1 MRKENINNLLK
12 RLWDYL
18 IKTSGLMALG
28 LFATLIV
35 GVIFQQIGN
44 ASGFTPLSDMG
55 ATLQLFM
62 GVGIGVA
69 IAFKDKDNT
78 NPLNIVALGAV
89 GGLASAVNYNFDS
102 PFVFAFS
109 ITNGTKNPLTVY
121 LVVILSIEISK
132 LILRKKTPVDII
144 LVPFLISVL
153 GAIFSIALVIPLS
166 FVINALSGFVNEAT
180 TYQPILMGMVIS
192 VVMGMALTA
201 PISSVAISVA
211 INLSGIAAGAAC
223 VGCCTQMI
231 GFMIMSIR
239 DNNVGKVISVGVGT
253 SMLQFQNILKKPL
266 IWLPTIIVS
275 FILGPISTAV
285 MGLTCNAVGAGMGTC
300 ALLGPIQMVLTTAD
314 PLMGWLGATL
324 MCVII
329 PAIGVFGID
338 LLFRKLNLIK
348 KGDLA
353 I

>member
-1 MRKENINNLLK
+1 M
-12 RLWDYL
+12 
-18 IKTSGLMALG
+18 
-28 LFATLIV
+28 
-35 GVIFQQIGN
+35 
-44 ASGFTPLSDMG
+44 
-55 ATLQLFM
+55 
-62 GVGIGVA
+62 
-69 IAFKDKDNT
+69 
-78 NPLNIVALGAV
+78 
-89 GGLASAVNYNFDS
+89 
-102 PFVFAFS
+102 
-109 ITNGTKNPLTVY
+109 
-121 LVVILSIEISK
+121 
-132 LILRKKTPVDII
+132 VDEC
-144 LVPFLISVL
+144 
-153 GAIFSIALVIPLS
+153 G
-166 FVINALSGFVNEAT
+166 
-180 TYQPILMGMVIS
+180 Y
-192 VVMGMALTA
+192 
-201 PISSVAISVA
+201 SVA